1 MAEVEGWNDLLV
13 TVKERNGRIHVSD
26 WEDNL
31 WMLISSNDNIVEL
44 KIYPQEIPSSYI
56 GRSAKEFDEIKRL
69 IVCKTDDEAISCKR
83 FLGDLMDCE
92 YGQRIFS
99 GKKGCIAPLD
109 LEDMT
114 KIFDAPKTYYC
125 ELFLGSL
132 NSEYDL
138 TCFCDP
144 SRFDGL
150 ENIFVCLYNQNLDK
164 ADSILDCFYSAAN
177 DDCMVW
183 WQDLINEEKQNDN
196 IVRVFYN

>member
-1 MAEVEGWNDLLV
+1 MVEVEGWNDLLV
-13 TVKERNGRIHVSD
+13 TVKERNGRIHVTD

-83 FLGDLMDCE
+83 FLGDLMDCL

-99 GKKGCIAPLD
+99 GNKGCIAALD
-109 LEDMT
+109 LEDII
-114 KIFDAPKTYYC
+114 KIFDAPQTQYR
-125 ELFLGSL
+125 ELLVSSP
-132 NSEYDL
+132 NREDDL

-150 ENIFVCLYNQNLDK
+150 ENVFVCLNNQNLDK

-183 WQDLINEEKQNDN
+183 WQGLINEEKENEN
-196 IVRVFYN
+196 FIRVFYN